1 MTDTQMNGLLKNTHN
16 VAELI
21 RKTHDQ
27 FPAASNHEIKTVIK
41 DVHGI
46 EVGSNQICQTIGS
59 EKTRKPLIAKR
70 QTILKVAK
78 QLADS
83 CGGDRLLAYNHL
95 RAVC

>member
-1 MTDTQMNGLLKNTHN
+1 M
-16 VAELI
+16 AELI

-59 EKTRKPLIAKR
+59 EKTRKPLITK
-70 QTILKVAK
+70 QQMILKVAK

-95 RAVC
+95 RMVC

>member
-16 VAELI
+16 VASLI

-27 FPAASNHEIKTVIK
+27 FPAASNHEIKTAIK
-41 DVHGI
+41 DVYGI
-46 EVGSNQICQTIGS
+46 DVGSNQTCQTIGS
-59 EKTRKPLIAKR
+59 EKTRKPLVAKR

>member
-1 MTDTQMNGLLKNTHN
+1 MTDTHMNGLLKNTHN

-27 FPAASNHEIKTVIK
+27 FPAASNHEIKTAIK
-41 DVHGI
+41 NVHGI

-59 EKTRKPLIAKR
+59 EKTRKPLITKR